1 MAFNRKN
8 LRQYMKSKGITQDNL
23 ARLIGRDIRT
33 IRRWLSPK
41 HRISPKA
48 IDQIC
53 RALSID
59 PETLDPDW
67 VSKNPS
73 SQSVQIGGRVSVAA
87 SNYYALLKREYG
99 VTQKDLIELA
109 PIMFSIIAK
118 RALGLSERL
127 SEEAMALEAI
137 KERMGMLYEI
147 DAIGEIAET
156 IESARR
162 AEDNGWLFGDES
174 DDEDYHLGINRIPM
188 PRLFSREL
196 NELSKDMENKDL
208 FRIHASKPTCQGHVL
223 PISLIDELSCGN
235 VDLRD
240 GIAAGAINL
249 ATMDDHLWLQDNESE
264 RFEWMTNELRAH
276 KELRTIEAVAW
287 RKANPKKAK
296 LADEMSKIIEATKVK
311 VE

>member
-8 LRQYMKSKGITQDNL
+8 LRQYMKGKGITQDNL

-73 SQSVQIGGRVSVAA
+73 SQSVQIGARVSVAA
-87 SNYYALLKREYG
+87 SNYYALLKRKYG

-109 PIMFSIIAK
+109 PVMFSIIAK

-208 FRIHASKPTCQGHVL
+208 FRFHASKPTCQGHVL
-223 PISLIDELSCGN
+223 PISLIDELGCGN
-235 VDLRD
+235 VDLRE

-264 RFEWMTNELRAH
+264 RFEWMTNELRAY
-276 KELRTIEAVAW
+276 KELRTIEAAAW

-296 LADEMSKIIEATKVK
+296 LADEMSKTIEATRVK